1 MNDARRA
8 QNVSMP
14 LHDAYAEAGGLLPL
28 GFRGG
33 AELGGPST
41 ARADE
46 GAARCARRVGGVPGL
61 WALVMGVCVV
71 AGCPPMGG
79 VSNRAPVANDSN
91 VSVVQDT
98 ATVITLGAMDADA
111 GDALTITITSLPI
124 YGTIIDSSGDAVATV
139 PHALL
144 VGESMVTY
152 TPNTGYT
159 GPDSLRFRASDGQAD
174 SNEATVSITV
184 TALMADETISADRT
198 VESLTIAGGAAT
210 AVENNAVITVTGD
223 ATIDGI
229 LFAERGLLRL
239 VVEGNLTINGALR
252 ANDAETDP
260 GDDSAPLA
268 QQPFG
273 IHIVLG
279 DGTLNIGPNATLQST
294 GPIVITDDPT
304 VLDQNANDLFEEVED
319 VSGDDLPTL
328 VPLPDDGNDN
338 MNGVPKAKLQP
349 TQQGGVPLP
358 PIVVGGTWPPAG
370 APAPRGDRPV
380 VIFRFMG
387 SRPLNLDGWTVNGP
401 AAPNGAGA
409 DRGMD
414 AGMNA
419 NGGNGKNGMRLN
431 IRNNGGPINI
441 VNRVELNLANGGDGG
456 AATAVCATA
465 RGGDGGNSGNFRMTA
480 AGGID
485 ISNGT
490 LVINPGRSGHGG
502 AATVSE
508 GAAGGV
514 GCPGQAGREGRA
526 EGGDGH
532 DNRKRLFVRGN
543 VAGVGNIEIGDVRA
557 GDGGPATAN
566 VCAGGDGLI
575 CCDGGPGGKGTAIG
589 GDAGDAS
596 LNIAGLPV
604 TTGMAI
610 GGNGGTA
617 EATGGEGG
625 DGGPCKFGD
634 GGDGGR
640 GGDAEATGGSG
651 GAAVNNGMGGAM
663 SGNGGNAIATGGM
676 GGDGGD
682 AGLGEPGTGGAGGG
696 AMATAGAAG
705 PGGMAGQATASD
717 GLMGG
722 NGGDITVT
730 LFCIGLAFVQDAPGP
745 IPPDRY
751 TGPVFSEDETSELG
765 SIDVVL
771 EPGTNVNYQRGENPP
786 HIGIGNGALLVDVE
800 SLQLTDGLPGV
811 VSGLRI
817 TPLQGFGFNEA
828 NPLVVEA
835 LDGNGEVIGMQAF
848 AEIPQN
854 FTNPSNPASI
864 DAIFDVEVTI
874 EAFRVVAPNGTFVT
888 ILRVYLIDP

>member
-1 MNDARRA
+1 MSDAPRAGSALLAIHESKRRLEGFLARRDFG
-8 QNVSMP
+8 VRSMV
-14 LHDAYAEAGGLLPL
+14 GG
-28 GFRGG
+28 R
-33 AELGGPST
+33 T
-41 ARADE
+41 
-46 GAARCARRVGGVPGL
+46 ARRVCGVPGL
-61 WALVMGVCVV
+61 WSLALFAGLV

-79 VSNRAPVANDSN
+79 VGNRAPVASDGN

-98 ATVITLGAMDADA
+98 AMVITLGATDADA

-144 VGESMVTY
+144 VGENTVTY

-159 GPDSLRFRASDGQAD
+159 GPDSLRFRASDGTAD
-174 SNEATVSITV
+174 SNEATVSIAV
-184 TALMADETISADRT
+184 TELMADETISADRT
-198 VESLTIAGGAAT
+198 VASLTIAAGSAT
-210 AVENNAVITVTGD
+210 AVENNAVVTVTGD

-229 LFAERGLLRL
+229 LVAERGLLTL
-239 VVEGNLTINGALR
+239 VVEGDLTINGALR
-252 ANDAETDP
+252 ANDAESDP
-260 GDDSAPLA
+260 GDGSTSLG

-273 IHIVLG
+273 IHIILG
-279 DGTLNIGPNATLQST
+279 DGALTIGPNATLQST
-294 GPIVITDDPT
+294 GPIVITDDPA
-304 VLDQNANDLFEEVED
+304 VLDQTANDLFDEVED

-328 VPLPDDGNDN
+328 VPLPDNENDN
-338 MNGVPKAKLQP
+338 ANGVPKTKLQP
-349 TQQGGVPLP
+349 VQQGGVVLP
-358 PIVVGGTWPPAG
+358 PVVVSGTWPPAG
-370 APAPRGDRPV
+370 APAPRGDRPII
-380 VIFRFMG
+380 IFRFMG
-387 SRPLNLDGWTVNGP
+387 NRPLELNGWTVRGP
-401 AAPNGAGA
+401 AAPDGA
-409 DRGMD
+409 DADQGMD
-414 AGMNA
+414 EGMNA
-419 NGGNGKNGMRLN
+419 NGANGKNGMRLN

-441 VNRVELNLANGGDGG
+441 VNRVELNLPNGGDGG

-480 AGGID
+480 AGGIN

-502 AATVSE
+502 AATVRE
-508 GAAGGV
+508 GVAGGV
-514 GCPGQAGREGRA
+514 GCPGAAGREGRA

-532 DNRKRLFVRGN
+532 DNRKRLFIRGN
-543 VAGVGNIEIGDVRA
+543 VAGVANIAIGDVRA
-557 GDGGPATAN
+557 GDGGAATAN
-566 VCAGGDGLI
+566 VCPGGDGLI
-575 CCDGGPGGKGTAIG
+575 CCDGGPGGKATAIG

-596 LNIAGLPV
+596 LNIAGQPV

-610 GGNGGTA
+610 GGNGGPA

-651 GAAVNNGMGGAM
+651 GSATNNGMGGAT
-663 SGNGGNAIATGGM
+663 SGNGGNAIATGGL
-676 GGDGGD
+676 GGDGGA
-682 AGLGEPGTGGAGGG
+682 AGLGEPGTGGGGG
-696 AMATAGAAG
+696 SAMATAGAAG
-705 PGGMAGQATASD
+705 PGGMAGQATAAD

-730 LFCIGLAFVQDAPGP
+730 LFCIGLAFVQDSLGA
-745 IPPDRY
+745 IAPDRY
-751 TGPVFSEDETSELG
+751 TGPVLSEDETSELG

-771 EPGTNVNYQRGENPP
+771 EPGPNVNYQRGDNPP
-786 HIGIGNGALLVDVE
+786 HIGIGNGALFIDVE

-817 TPLQGFGFNEA
+817 TPLQGFAFDEA

-835 LDGNGEVIGMQAF
+835 LGSNGGVIGSRAF
-848 AEIPQN
+848 AEIPEN
-854 FTNPSNPASI
+854 FTNPSSPASI
-864 DAIFDVEVTI
+864 DAIFDIDITI
-874 EAFRVVAPNGTFVT
+874 AGFRVVAPDGTFVT

>member
-1 MNDARRA
+1 M
-8 QNVSMP
+8 
-14 LHDAYAEAGGLLPL
+14 
-28 GFRGG
+28 G
-33 AELGGPST
+33 ASALK
-41 ARADE
+41 
-46 GAARCARRVGGVPGL
+46 L
-61 WALVMGVCVV
+61 WSLALSACLV

-79 VSNRAPVANDSN
+79 VGNRAPVANDSN

-98 ATVITLGAMDADA
+98 SAVIMLGATDADT
-111 GDALTITITSLPI
+111 GDTLTITITSLPI
-124 YGTIIDSSGDAVATV
+124 YGTIIDSSGDAVAAV

-144 VGESMVTY
+144 VGENTVTY
-152 TPNTGYT
+152 TPDTGYT
-159 GPDSLRFRASDGQAD
+159 GPDSLRFRASDGRAD
-174 SNEATVSITV
+174 SNEATVSIAVTV
-184 TALMADETISADRT
+184 LMADETISADRT
-198 VESLTIAGGAAT
+198 VASFTVAAGAVT
-210 AVENNAVITVTGD
+210 AIENNAVVTVTGD
-223 ATIDGI
+223 ATIDGT
-229 LFAERGLLRL
+229 LFAERGMLTLI
-239 VVEGNLTINGALR
+239 VEGDLTINGALR
-252 ANDAETDP
+252 ANDSETDP
-260 GDDSAPLA
+260 GDDSGPLA

-273 IHIVLG
+273 IHIILG
-279 DGTLNIGPNATLQST
+279 DGTLTIGPSATLQST

-304 VLDQNANDLFEEVED
+304 VLDQTANDLFDEVED

-328 VPLPDDGNDN
+328 VPLPDNENDN
-338 MNGVPKAKLQP
+338 ANGVPKTKLQP
-349 TQQGGVPLP
+349 VQQGGAVLP
-358 PIVVGGTWPPAG
+358 PIVVGGTWPPVG
-370 APAPRGDRPV
+370 APAPRGDRPI

-414 AGMNA
+414 AGTNA

-441 VNRVELNLANGGDGG
+441 VNRVELNLPNGGDGG

-490 LVINPGRSGHGG
+490 LVINPGRSGDGG

-508 GAAGGV
+508 GAAGGP
-514 GCPGQAGREGRA
+514 GCPGETGRAARA

-543 VAGVGNIEIGDVRA
+543 VAGVANIEIGDVRA

-566 VCAGGDGLI
+566 ACAGGEGIACCNGGL
-575 CCDGGPGGKGTAIG
+575 GGKGTAIG

-610 GGNGGTA
+610 GGNGGPA
-617 EATGGEGG
+617 EATGGDGG

-651 GAAVNNGMGGAM
+651 GSATNNGMGGTMA
-663 SGNGGNAIATGGM
+663 GNGGNAIATGGM
-676 GGDGGD
+676 GGDGGN

-696 AMATAGAAG
+696 AMANAGGAG
-705 PGGMAGQATASD
+705 PGGMAGQATAID
-717 GLMGG
+717 GMMGAD
-722 NGGDITVT
+722 GGDITVT

-751 TGPVFSEDETSELG
+751 RGPVLAEDNTTELG

-771 EPGTNVNYQRGENPP
+771 EPGTDVNYQRGQNPP
-786 HIGIGNGALLVDVE
+786 HIGIGNGALVVDVA
-800 SLQLTDGLPGV
+800 SMQLTDGLPGIV
-811 VSGLRI
+811 NGLRI
-817 TPLQGFGFNEA
+817 TPLQGFGIDEA

-835 LDGNGEVIGMQAF
+835 LDATGEVIGMQAF
-848 AEIPQN
+848 GEIPQN
-854 FTNPSNPASI
+854 FTNPANPASI
-864 DAIFDVEVTI
+864 DAIFDVEVSVD
-874 EAFRVVAPNGTFVT
+874 AFRVVAPDGTFVT